1 MKVSEALEQ
10 LGNIGITDLAKRLD
24 VSRQAVWYWKLNG
37 LPKLR
42 MYEIREMIEND
53 SKGRDTSEIQQG
65 I

>member
-24 VSRQAVWYWKLNG
+24 VSRQAVGYWKLNG

>member
-42 MYEIREMIEND
+42 IYEIREMIEND

>member
-1 MKVSEALEQ
+1 MMVSEALEK
-10 LGNIGITDLAKRLD
+10 LGNISINDLAKRLD
-24 VSRQAVWYWKLNG
+24 VSRQAVWYWKSKG